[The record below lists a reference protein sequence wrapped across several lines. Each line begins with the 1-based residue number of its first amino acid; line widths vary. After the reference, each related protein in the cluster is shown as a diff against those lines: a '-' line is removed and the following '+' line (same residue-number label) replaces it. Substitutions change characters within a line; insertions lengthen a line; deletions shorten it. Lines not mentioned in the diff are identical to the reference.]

1 MPRQWKPL
9 NPPSVSLWEGTAVRF
24 EVASALATGIV
35 FPLLVTCLEYCR
47 QGYMF
52 SFAAIRGDLPDYVSS
67 ALLLIAGLAAVRL
80 SPSAPALA
88 LLAWAYFTSL
98 MVDSTWGQLDDT
110 LRGETEP
117 YNTCIIAF
125 KIGILSVALISVNAG

>member
-1 MPRQWKPL
+1 GL
-9 NPPSVSLWEGTAVRF
+9 ELW
-24 EVASALATGIV
+24 
-35 FPLLVTCLEYCR
+35 R
-47 QGYMF
+47 QGIMVV
-52 SFAAIRGDLPDYVSS
+52 FAGRRGDLADFVSM